1 MPEHDPTSRGRG
13 AAIAAAEVADLPEV
27 ARLADRIWREHY
39 PGIIPMRQI
48 DYMLE
53 RGYSIA
59 RLSRFLSETGAGLAI
74 ASVGGARV
82 GFAAWER
89 DGPGTTKLDKLYVLA
104 SAHGRGVGR
113 TLVGHVEA
121 AALADGSATLT
132 LRVNKQNASSIA
144 FYRAV
149 GFGVDAETVEDI
161 GGGFVMDDY
170 VMAKP
175 LRRAEGAR
183 A

>member
-1 MPEHDPTSRGRG
+1 MFRRRTRPDVRGRG
-13 AAIAAAEVADLPEV
+13 TAIAAAEVADLPEV

-39 PGIIPMRQI
+39 PGIIPMPQI

-53 RGYSIA
+53 RGYSISTPVAVPLRGGGRA
-59 RLSRFLSETGAGLAI
+59 RDR
-74 ASVGGARV
+74 VGRRGARR
-82 GFAAWER
+82 FAAWER

-104 SAHGRGVGR
+104 SAHGAASADAGR
-113 TLVGHVEA
+113 TRRA
-121 AALADGSATLT
+121 SRRLADGSVT
-132 LRVNKQNASSIA
+132 LRVDKQNASSIA

-175 LRRAEGAR
+175 LRRAGDAR